1 MYSKT
6 SEISSNQ
13 GAFLSF
19 LKFCTP
25 CYAFYLLKPFAHFPD
40 WSRLWN
46 YKKLSSIQ
54 DQAQPRSS
62 FRSWDM
68 KKNRWLISTDHCKI
82 SIFREKLANF
92 GLKNTDQ
99 SAWHSISKF
108 EGTKP
113 SLMPFWLQKTR
124 CFQSEKSRR
133 YIGSKLFIPI

>member
-1 MYSKT
+1 MNF
-6 SEISSNQ
+6 SSFFN
-13 GAFLSF
+13 FRI
-19 LKFCTP
+19 TW
-25 CYAFYLLKPFAHFPD
+25 YAFYVLNPFAHFQD
-40 WSRLWN
+40 RSRLWN
-46 YKKLSSIQ
+46 CKKLSSIQ

-92 GLKNTDQ
+92 RLKNTDQ

-133 YIGSKLFIPI
+133 YIGFKLFIPI